1 MKTLNPKLFINV
13 NGKYEIIPKVLN
25 KLKEI
30 ALAFVDY
37 LEDEGVSMNVAD
49 IQLLGSNCGYDYTDK
64 SDIDLHIVTDFE
76 AISCDSELLQ
86 IALNAERTK
95 FNTDHDITIKGI
107 DVELYVEDVKAG
119 TNSNGIYS
127 ILHNNWVKYP
137 EPENN
142 EMPEYESYLI
152 QWKNIIDKALC
163 SDNLHEVQR
172 IINRLYMMR
181 KNSLAT
187 QGRFSA
193 GNLIF
198 KNLRNEGL
206 LDALK
211 DKRADL
217 ESKKLSLESKLIIE
231 SLVRRK

>member
-1 MKTLNPKLFINV
+1 MKTLNPKLFVYI
-13 NGKYEIIPKVLN
+13 NGKYEIKPEVVN

-37 LEDEGVSMNVAD
+37 LEDEGVHMNVAD
-49 IQLLGSNCGYDYTDK
+49 IQFLGSNCGYDYTDK
-64 SDIDLHIVTDFE
+64 SDIDLHIVADFE

-86 IALNAERTK
+86 IALNAERSK
-95 FNTDHDITIKGI
+95 FNTDHDITIRGI

-127 ILHNNWVKYP
+127 ILHDNWVKYP
-137 EPENN
+137 EPETT
-142 EMPEYESYLI
+142 ELPEYESYLI

-163 SDNLHEVQR
+163 SDNLYEVQR
-172 IINRLYMMR
+172 VINRLYMMR

-198 KNLRNEGL
+198 KALRNEGM

-211 DKRADL
+211 DRRSEL
-217 ESKKLSLESKLIIE
+217 ESKKLSLESKLIIN
-231 SLVRRK
+231 SLVRRN